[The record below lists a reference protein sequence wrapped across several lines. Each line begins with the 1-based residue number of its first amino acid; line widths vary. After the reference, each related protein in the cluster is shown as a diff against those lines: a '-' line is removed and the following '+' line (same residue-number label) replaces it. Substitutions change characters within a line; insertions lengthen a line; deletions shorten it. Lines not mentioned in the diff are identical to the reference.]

1 MTICIKINQSYAK
14 LHTPTAASSSQAQV
28 IGYRW
33 VILQKACWSD
43 PLYYVK
49 KIHWGWQGKIKS
61 NTNMYKNI
69 NTIIDFDI
77 CDVVVLKVYFK
88 YDWNYSVIDIYIYIH
103 ACIVFKYQKIS
114 PITCWGTS
122 TIHSKIHYRGCIN
135 VTLSWRALAGKMQVT
150 DIITRTNTLTHSQ
163 GHLNTMVF
171 GINWFPFWRAPE
183 RTSSWLTASFWGAS
197 HAFSNASCV
206 FRWCE
211 WHWWSNEFQVKLRIF
226 RFTVTIECLED
237 RSKT

>member
-69 NTIIDFDI
+69 NTITDFDI

-88 YDWNYSVIDIYIYIH
+88 YDWNYSVIDIYIY
-103 ACIVFKYQKIS
+103 ACIILYIRKLVPSLAEVLQPF
-114 PITCWGTS
+114 TS
-122 TIHSKIHYRGCIN
+122 KFTTGGVSTSLFLDAR
-135 VTLSWRALAGKMQVT
+135 WQ
-150 DIITRTNTLTHSQ
+150 
-163 GHLNTMVF
+163 
-171 GINWFPFWRAPE
+171 E
-183 RTSSWLTASFWGAS
+183 RCKWL
-197 HAFSNASCV
+197 
-206 FRWCE
+206 
-211 WHWWSNEFQVKLRIF
+211 I
-226 RFTVTIECLED
+226 
-237 RSKT
+237 